1 MVGKIWEDKWEY
13 ENFTY
18 IVGDP
23 LLKDNDHGYLKKG
36 ENYFKL
42 T

>member
-18 IVGDP
+18 ILGDP
-23 LLKDNDHGYLKKG
+23 LVQEGNRDFL
-36 ENYFKL
+36 EIF
-42 T
+42 